1 MSNLPLF
8 RSDLDTLK
16 RLCAVSPVTAILGPR
31 QSGKTTLSKQIP
43 SNHRFDM
50 ENPRDRARLENP
62 QMALERLEGLV
73 VIDEIQ
79 LRPDLFG
86 LLRYLVDQPGS
97 PRFLILGSASP
108 ELLRQGS
115 ETLAGRIAF
124 HRLGGFRL
132 AEVGRGNQDSLWLR
146 GGFPRSFLA
155 EDESESRRWRADY
168 VTTFLERDIP
178 RLGFQ
183 VPAPTLR
190 RFWTMASHVHGQTLS
205 LSELGRAMGVSH
217 VATRNY
223 VDILEG
229 AMMVRILQPWHSNT
243 SKRLVKSPKM
253 YLRDSGI
260 LHSLQ
265 SIETWEGLEGH
276 PLRGASWE
284 GFAMEEC
291 ARCIGLRDGELYF
304 WATHAGAELD
314 LFWRRDGKN
323 WGIEF
328 NATDAPRT
336 TRSMRVALE
345 ELDLEHL
352 WVVHPGRERYA
363 MDDRITALPL
373 READGVL

>member
-1 MSNLPLF
+1 
-8 RSDLDTLK
+8 
-16 RLCAVSPVTAILGPR
+16 
-31 QSGKTTLSKQIP
+31 
-43 SNHRFDM
+43 
-50 ENPRDRARLENP
+50 
-62 QMALERLEGLV
+62 MALEHLQGLV

-86 LLRYLVDQPGS
+86 LLRFLVDQPGS

-132 AEVGRGNQDSLWLR
+132 EEIGPRNQDALWLR

-155 EDESESRRWRADY
+155 EDEEESLRWRADY

-178 RLGFQ
+178 QLGFQ

-190 RFWTMASHVHGQTLS
+190 RFWTMASHVHSQILS
-205 LSELGRAMGVSH
+205 LSELGRSMGVSH
-217 VATRNY
+217 VATRKY

-243 SKRLVKSPKM
+243 SKRLVKSPKL

-260 LHSLQ
+260 LHRLQ

-284 GFAMEEC
+284 GFALEEC
-291 ARCIGLRDGELYF
+291 ARCIGLRDEELYF
-304 WATHAGAELD
+304 WATQAGAELD
-314 LFWRRDGKN
+314 LFWRRDGRN

-328 NATDAPRT
+328 KATDAPRT

-345 ELDLEHL
+345 ELALEHL
-352 WVVHPGRERYA
+352 WVVHPGPDRYPL
-363 MDDRITALPL
+363 DDRITALPL
-373 READGVL
+373 REAAQVLT